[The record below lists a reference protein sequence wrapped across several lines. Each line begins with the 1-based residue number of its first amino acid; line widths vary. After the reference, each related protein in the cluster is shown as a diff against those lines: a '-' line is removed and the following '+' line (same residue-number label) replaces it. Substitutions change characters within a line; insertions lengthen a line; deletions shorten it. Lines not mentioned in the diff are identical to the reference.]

1 VYLVRVYDDRFT
13 LWYVVSIIR
22 REEKM
27 ITGDLVKCR
36 ESGSLGVV
44 AKIPPLKGSDIYQV
58 LWFEDAIMT
67 YEPFNNLEEIPFN
80 ADDTLDDSYIVST
93 FDV

>member
-1 VYLVRVYDDRFT
+1 MACRF
-13 LWYVVSIIR
+13 YNQKR
-22 REEKM
+22 GKM

-44 AKIPPLKGSDIYQV
+44 AKIPSLKGSYIYQV